1 MLFKVLARNLSATAT
16 PRKPARRLYV
26 APTPPEQVPMERIS
40 QIPTL
45 RDELVP
51 TGTSTL
57 PLMEDLKREYDSLTQ
72 EIGRLQDAL
81 DALVRMQR
89 KYVRLFLTQPH
100 ISLLRER
107 NNSRFTICINL
118 YPGYFFK
125 FYLRKTSFFFHIFFY
140 QFFCK

>member
-1 MLFKVLARNLSATAT
+1 
-16 PRKPARRLYV
+16 
-26 APTPPEQVPMERIS
+26 
-40 QIPTL
+40 
-45 RDELVP
+45 
-51 TGTSTL
+51 
-57 PLMEDLKREYDSLTQ
+57 MEDLKREYDSLTQ

-107 NNSRFTICINL
+107 NNSRFTIFALISIR
-118 YPGYFFK
+118 GIFFK
-125 FYLRKTSFFFHIFFY
+125 ILFTKNKFFFHIFFY